1 MMKLLI
7 TFAAL
12 SLAGSA
18 LLSLLPE
25 GGIKQT
31 AGMVIGLLTL
41 MCWAEGL
48 ASLLG
53 CQLDVPLPG
62 SVLSPTA
69 LSIES
74 VQQQFISKLVSQQEE
89 MP

>member
-1 MMKLLI
+1 MMKLLVA
-7 TFAAL
+7 FAAL

-41 MCWAEGL
+41 MCWVEGV

-53 CQLDVPLPG
+53 LQLHVSPPG

-69 LSIES
+69 LSVDS
-74 VQQQFISKLVSQQEE
+74 VQEQVVSRLINQQEE

>member
-1 MMKLLI
+1 MKLLV

-12 SLAGSA
+12 SLGGAA

-53 CQLDVPLPG
+53 LRIDVPLPG
-62 SVLSPTA
+62 SALAPTA
-69 LSIES
+69 LSVEA
-74 VQQQFISKLVSQQEE
+74 VQRQIVSKLAIQQEE
-89 MP
+89 TP

>member
-69 LSIES
+69 LSVES

>member
-1 MMKLLI
+1 MMKLLVA
-7 TFAAL
+7 FAAL

-41 MCWAEGL
+41 MCWVDGV

-53 CQLDVPLPG
+53 LQLHVSPPG

-69 LSIES
+69 LCVDS
-74 VQQQFISKLVSQQEE
+74 VQEQVVSRLINQQEE